1 MVTNTII
8 PIKLLD
14 WYPNTQ
20 SFGFKMTELNNIL
33 YSSIQNNKSF
43 QIKNESTG
51 NVARA
56 IHINGDIWK
65 VLYDDL
71 KTGVTKEYFLFE
83 A

>member
-20 SFGFKMTELNNIL
+20 SFGMKMDQLHDVVLN
-33 YSSIQNNKSF
+33 SIQTNKSF
-43 QIKNESTG
+43 LIENESTG
-51 NVARA
+51 NVARV
-56 IHINGDIWK
+56 IHMHGDIWK

-71 KTGVTKEYFLFE
+71 RTGATKEYLLFE

>member
-20 SFGFKMTELNNIL
+20 SFGMKMDQLHDVVLN
-33 YSSIQNNKSF
+33 SIQTNKSF

-51 NVARA
+51 NVARV
-56 IHINGDIWK
+56 IHMHGDIWK

-71 KTGVTKEYFLFE
+71 RTGATKEYLLFE